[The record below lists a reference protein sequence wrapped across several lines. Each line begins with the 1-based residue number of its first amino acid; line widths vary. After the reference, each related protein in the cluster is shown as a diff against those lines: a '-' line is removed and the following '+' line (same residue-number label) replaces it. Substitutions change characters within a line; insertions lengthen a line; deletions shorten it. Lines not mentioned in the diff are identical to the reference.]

1 MCGIAGFFDPRG
13 KTSYQDLSLAAKA
26 MADSIAYRGP
36 DDEGVWVDENNGIA
50 LSHRRLSI
58 VDLSSSGAQPM
69 ESACGRYLIVY
80 NGEVYNCEELRHRLT
95 DISFK
100 GYSDTEVILESIARF
115 GLLDTIK
122 KLIGMFAFA
131 LWDKHKKC
139 LHLVRDR
146 LGIKPLYWGKSNGVY
161 LFGSELKAVSAHPTF
176 DATIDRG
183 SIASY
188 LRHNYIPGPH
198 SIYKNI
204 QKLKP
209 GFFVTIQDGVNP
221 KEECFW
227 DFQKIIKTNELN
239 RQREL
244 EDDQAVK
251 ELDQLLRDSIKRRMI
266 ADVPLGAF
274 LSGGIDS
281 STVVALMQEQSLR
294 PIKSFSIGFNN
305 QEYNE
310 AQHAAK
316 IANHLKTDHTE
327 LYVDYREAQDIV
339 PNLST
344 IFDEPFADSSQI
356 PTLLVSQMTKKEV
369 TVALSGD
376 GGDEIFA
383 GYNRYTF
390 SSDLWNRISIIPK
403 PLRKIISSSITSI
416 SPKKWDTI
424 SSYTPKF
431 LQRPQMGDKLHKL
444 AGILNGEP
452 ETIYRSIIS
461 HWQSPSDIM
470 IGGNEHYGPLFDNSI
485 RELIPNQIE
494 RMQYLDTITY
504 LPDDIL
510 TKVDRASM
518 AVSLEARVP
527 LLDHRVV
534 EFAWRLPMKF
544 KLRNGEAKW
553 ILRQVLDQY
562 IPRNLTDRPKMGF
575 GVPIGDWLRGPL
587 RDWAE
592 ALITEKKLKE
602 QGFFN
607 PVPIHEKWREHISGH
622 RNWQYALWTI
632 LMFQSWLENKKF

>member
-1 MCGIAGFFDPRG
+1 
-13 KTSYQDLSLAAKA
+13 
-26 MADSIAYRGP
+26 
-36 DDEGVWVDENNGIA
+36 
-50 LSHRRLSI
+50 
-58 VDLSSSGAQPM
+58 M

-294 PIKSFSIGFNN
+294 PIKSFSI
-305 QEYNE
+305 
-310 AQHAAK
+310 
-316 IANHLKTDHTE
+316 D
-327 LYVDYREAQDIV
+327 
-339 PNLST
+339 
-344 IFDEPFADSSQI
+344 
-356 PTLLVSQMTKKEV
+356 
-369 TVALSGD
+369 
-376 GGDEIFA
+376 
-383 GYNRYTF
+383 
-390 SSDLWNRISIIPK
+390 SIIK
-403 PLRKIISSSITSI
+403 
-416 SPKKWDTI
+416 
-424 SSYTPKF
+424 
-431 LQRPQMGDKLHKL
+431 
-444 AGILNGEP
+444 N
-452 ETIYRSIIS
+452 
-461 HWQSPSDIM
+461 IM
-470 IGGNEHYGPLFDNSI
+470 KH
-485 RELIPNQIE
+485 
-494 RMQYLDTITY
+494 
-504 LPDDIL
+504 
-510 TKVDRASM
+510 SM
-518 AVSLEARVP
+518 P
-527 LLDHRVV
+527 
-534 EFAWRLPMKF
+534 
-544 KLRNGEAKW
+544 
-553 ILRQVLDQY
+553 
-562 IPRNLTDRPKMGF
+562 
-575 GVPIGDWLRGPL
+575 
-587 RDWAE
+587 
-592 ALITEKKLKE
+592 
-602 QGFFN
+602 
-607 PVPIHEKWREHISGH
+607 
-622 RNWQYALWTI
+622 
-632 LMFQSWLENKKF
+632 

>member
-209 GFFVTIQDGVNP
+209 GF
-221 KEECFW
+221 
-227 DFQKIIKTNELN
+227 
-239 RQREL
+239 
-244 EDDQAVK
+244 
-251 ELDQLLRDSIKRRMI
+251 LLQFKMVLI
-266 ADVPLGAF
+266 
-274 LSGGIDS
+274 
-281 STVVALMQEQSLR
+281 
-294 PIKSFSIGFNN
+294 
-305 QEYNE
+305 
-310 AQHAAK
+310 
-316 IANHLKTDHTE
+316 
-327 LYVDYREAQDIV
+327 
-339 PNLST
+339 
-344 IFDEPFADSSQI
+344 
-356 PTLLVSQMTKKEV
+356 
-369 TVALSGD
+369 
-376 GGDEIFA
+376 
-383 GYNRYTF
+383 
-390 SSDLWNRISIIPK
+390 
-403 PLRKIISSSITSI
+403 LRKSVFGIS
-416 SPKKWDTI
+416 
-424 SSYTPKF
+424 
-431 LQRPQMGDKLHKL
+431 
-444 AGILNGEP
+444 
-452 ETIYRSIIS
+452 
-461 HWQSPSDIM
+461 
-470 IGGNEHYGPLFDNSI
+470 
-485 RELIPNQIE
+485 
-494 RMQYLDTITY
+494 
-504 LPDDIL
+504 
-510 TKVDRASM
+510 
-518 AVSLEARVP
+518 
-527 LLDHRVV
+527 
-534 EFAWRLPMKF
+534 
-544 KLRNGEAKW
+544 
-553 ILRQVLDQY
+553 
-562 IPRNLTDRPKMGF
+562 
-575 GVPIGDWLRGPL
+575 
-587 RDWAE
+587 
-592 ALITEKKLKE
+592 KKL
-602 QGFFN
+602 
-607 PVPIHEKWREHISGH
+607 
-622 RNWQYALWTI
+622 
-632 LMFQSWLENKKF
+632 